1 VSLGEQFREQRLAEL
16 RAPAAAAT
24 PGTVLYPVPELVH
37 PPSPLPGAVTAAD
50 VAIKDL
56 GRCLLPSPVAAHLGV
71 HAMHFV
77 GEADKVL
84 VSDCLSDLEGLGT
97 QAGQLGALPA
107 FELAGPRNK
116 IFFDPRTLRAG
127 IVTCGGLCPGL
138 NNVVR
143 GLVLELAH
151 QYGCKRILGFRY
163 GYEGLI
169 SRFGHQPVP
178 LDPESVAAIHR
189 TGGTILGSSRGSQDP
204 QEVVDNL
211 EALGI
216 NVLFVVG
223 GDGTIRGAM
232 QLTAEIARRG
242 LRIAVVGVPKTI
254 DNDIHFIDRSF
265 GFESAYSSAV
275 EVIRAAHVEATGA
288 RDGIGLVKLM
298 GRHSGFVACQA
309 ALAST
314 DVDLVLIPE
323 IPAALEG
330 ERGVLRH
337 LTRVLDRKGH
347 AVVVAAEGA
356 AQELID
362 CRDGDT
368 GGNGGGAA
376 GTDRSGNA
384 RLKDVGVF
392 LRDCINA
399 HFRRLGRD
407 VTLKYIDPSYTI
419 RSVPASPSDS
429 VYCWNMAR
437 NAVHAAMAGNTEMLI
452 GRWHGRFVHVPMP
465 LATRSRKQVGPT
477 DELWMSVIEATG
489 QPRSFI

>member
-1 VSLGEQFREQRLAEL
+1 MSLQIVPDADS
-16 RAPAAAAT
+16 AT
-24 PGTVLYPVPELVH
+24 TSATASYPQEDLE
-37 PPSPLPGAVTAAD
+37 
-50 VAIKDL
+50 IKHL
-56 GRCLLPSPVAAHLGV
+56 GKCLLPSPVAAHLGAG
-71 HAMHFV
+71 AMHFV

-84 VSDCLSDLEGLGT
+84 VNDCLSDLGAH
-97 QAGQLGALPA
+97 AGRLGALPA
-107 FELAGPRNK
+107 LELAGPRNK

-143 GLVLELAH
+143 GLVLELAQ
-151 QYGCKRILGFRY
+151 QYGVKRILGFRY

-169 SRFGHQPVP
+169 SRFGHEPIP
-178 LDPESVAAIHR
+178 LTPESVARIHHQ
-189 TGGTILGSSRGSQDP
+189 GGTILGSSRGSQEP
-204 QEVVDNL
+204 GEVVDNL

-216 NVLFVVG
+216 NLLFVVG

-242 LRIAVVGVPKTI
+242 LKIAVVGVPKTI

-265 GFESAYSSAV
+265 GFESAYSAAV

-323 IPAALEG
+323 VPAALDG
-330 ERGVLRH
+330 ERGVMRH
-337 LTRVLDRKGH
+337 LTRVLDQKGH

-356 AQELID
+356 AQELIAEE
-362 CRDGDT
+362 C
-368 GGNGGGAA
+368 

-384 RLKDVGVF
+384 KLKDVGVF

-399 HFRRLGRD
+399 HFRRVGRE

-419 RSVPASPSDS
+419 RSVAASPSDS